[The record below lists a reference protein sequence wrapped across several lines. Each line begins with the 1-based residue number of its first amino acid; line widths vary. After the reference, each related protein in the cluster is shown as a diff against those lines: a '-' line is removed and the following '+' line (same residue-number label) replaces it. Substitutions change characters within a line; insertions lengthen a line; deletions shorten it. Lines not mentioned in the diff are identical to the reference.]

1 MPTGSR
7 SDPYANFRFL
17 VEIDSLVVAGF
28 AEVTGIQAE
37 TETEEY
43 REGGVNDHVHKF
55 PRLTRY
61 PNLVFKRGLTESAEL
76 WNWYGNVV
84 DGRVQ
89 RKNGAILLVDR
100 TGEPAWRWEFVQ
112 AYPVKWTGPDLRG
125 DGNATAIETLELVHN
140 GLRKA

>member
-1 MPTGSR
+1 MPTGVR
-7 SDPYANFRFL
+7 SDPFANFRFL

-28 AEVTGIQAE
+28 SEVTGIQVE

-55 PRLTRY
+55 RKITKY
-61 PNLVFKRGLTESAEL
+61 PNLMFKRGLTDSAVL
-76 WNWYGNVV
+76 WNWYRDVV

-89 RKNGAILLVDR
+89 RRNGAILLFDR
-100 TGEPAWRWEFVQ
+100 SGVPVWRWEFVQ

-125 DGNATAIETLELVHN
+125 DGSATAIEALELVHK
-140 GLRKA
+140 GLNRV